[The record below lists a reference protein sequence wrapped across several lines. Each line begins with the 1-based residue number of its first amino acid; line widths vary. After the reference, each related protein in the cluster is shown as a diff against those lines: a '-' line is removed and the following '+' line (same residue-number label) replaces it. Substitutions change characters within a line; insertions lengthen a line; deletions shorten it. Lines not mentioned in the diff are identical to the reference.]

1 MCMGLGFHHCLGCYL
16 GIMEKKIEATSSGL
30 GLRVVQISPTLGCVD
45 PREDVTFLSVNGLRL
60 PWTCRGHF
68 TS

>member
-1 MCMGLGFHHCLGCYL
+1 
-16 GIMEKKIEATSSGL
+16 MEKKIEATSSGL